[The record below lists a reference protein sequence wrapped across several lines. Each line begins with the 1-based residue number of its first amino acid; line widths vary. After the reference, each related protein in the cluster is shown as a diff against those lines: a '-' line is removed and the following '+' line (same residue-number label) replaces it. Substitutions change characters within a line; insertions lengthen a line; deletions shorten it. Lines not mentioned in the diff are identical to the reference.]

1 MLAKHATDAEPSW
14 PTILRLEQCFR
25 VSHEA
30 MLWRLLDLGYFR
42 DRKQTEE
49 YRPGV
54 IRQARMLRYDTRI

>member
-1 MLAKHATDAEPSW
+1 M
-14 PTILRLEQCFR
+14 
-25 VSHEA
+25 SHEA